1 MPLVFLPKP
10 SSSTETKRMNDKVFL
25 DTNIL
30 IYLYS
35 NDDLWKKQVVSEI
48 VANTNEIVIS
58 TQVLTEFSNIGF
70 RKLNLSS
77 LEVATTLDELATNC
91 DININTFK
99 TIKQAVLVKEKY
111 RYSWFDSLIIA
122 AALESKCTTL
132 YSEDMH
138 HQQLIEGSLIIVN
151 PFYIKPL

>member
-1 MPLVFLPKP
+1 
-10 SSSTETKRMNDKVFL
+10 MNDKAFL

-35 NDDLWKKQVVSEI
+35 NDDLWKKQIVSEI
-48 VANTNEIVIS
+48 VTNTNEIVIS

-77 LEVATTLDELATNC
+77 LEVAITLDELIANC
-91 DININTFK
+91 EINTNSFR
-99 TIKQAVLVKEKY
+99 TIKQAISVKEKY
-111 RYSWFDSLIIA
+111 RYSWFDSLIIS

-138 HQQLIEGSLIIVN
+138 HQQLIESSLIIVN
-151 PFYIKPL
+151 PFYVKPL